1 MDNPASAKIWEKGL
15 WPSIRSVVSILP
27 SAVWSHISPQFYVTF
42 WQLSL
47 YDIYVPTGTYSA
59 EIAKNKAVITRLERE
74 ISGST
79 NSKENSKRR
88 KEKDRSLI
96 MIQNLEKE
104 LKVQQDNYEA
114 VQKRLLL
121 EKDSWF
127 YNCK

>member
-1 MDNPASAKIWEKGL
+1 MI
-15 WPSIRSVVSILP
+15 
-27 SAVWSHISPQFYVTF
+27 Q
-42 WQLSL
+42 
-47 YDIYVPTGTYSA
+47 
-59 EIAKNKAVITRLERE
+59 RLERE

>member
-1 MDNPASAKIWEKGL
+1 M
-15 WPSIRSVVSILP
+15 
-27 SAVWSHISPQFYVTF
+27 
-42 WQLSL
+42 
-47 YDIYVPTGTYSA
+47 
-59 EIAKNKAVITRLERE
+59 ITRLERE